1 MEDLVI
7 VPSDNGP
14 NHKSPLKK
22 VDILQIKID
31 KLSLEIKDLKKE
43 IEPLMDYIKENQIA
57 QKKGYWW

>member
-7 VPSDNGP
+7 VDNGP
-14 NHKSPLKK
+14 NHKTPLKK

-31 KLSLEIKDLKKE
+31 KLSLEIQDLKKE
-43 IEPLMDYIKENQIA
+43 IVPLKDYIKESHIA

>member
-14 NHKSPLKK
+14 NHKTPLKK

-31 KLSLEIKDLKKE
+31 KLSLEIKEKLEQKKQ
-43 IEPLMDYIKENQIA
+43 IKELAIPQLIVKWG
-57 QKKGYWW
+57 KK